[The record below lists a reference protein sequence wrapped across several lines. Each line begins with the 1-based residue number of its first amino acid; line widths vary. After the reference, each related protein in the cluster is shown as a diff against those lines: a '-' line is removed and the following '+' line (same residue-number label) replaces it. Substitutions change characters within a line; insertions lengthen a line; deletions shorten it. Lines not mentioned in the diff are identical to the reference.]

1 MQQFKYIIVP
11 VLFILFFNS
20 ELTAQSDS
28 IKYFSFK
35 KQNIKISEIF
45 KEIENSGPFQLSFNP
60 KKIPLD
66 SSVYIP
72 SLNISFPDLTNV
84 LRDAGLQV
92 KERGDHLII
101 KPSNKTDPQVR
112 TSDFFVVKGYIRDA
126 ENKESLIGATVAAQ
140 PGGNGTISNSY
151 GFYSIKLKEGSYRLA
166 ISYIGYEKVQREIN
180 LDQNLDINIDLVQ
193 GKTNIEE
200 VVIVN
205 DETDRAVQNLQLGK
219 NEISVKNVRKI
230 PGFMGESDVIKSL
243 QSLPGVNFYSDGSTI
258 FHVRGGAR
266 DQNLIL
272 IDEAPVYNPA
282 HMLGIFSVFSPDAL
296 NSIDIY
302 KGDMPAWYGGRLS
315 SVIDIK
321 TREGNSEKFSFS
333 GNTSFV
339 ATTLNLE
346 APLLN
351 KKGSFYISGRRSHL
365 KWLAGQDNNSL
376 EQLYFTDF
384 NLKTNYRFN
393 QNNRLFFSFYTG
405 IDRFKNRETIL
416 RSTGISWTNFAGNIR
431 WNHIFGERLFSN
443 TSLIASNYDYNL
455 YTSYQ
460 LNQRWNAGI
469 SLIALKSDFSFY
481 INPTST
487 LYYGIYLGSHS
498 YFPGNYYSGDDED
511 PLAPGVPNKFSS
523 EKALYLSHR
532 MDISDRVQ
540 IRYGLRFGR
549 WENRGNTTEFV
560 YNDENRVEDTLTY
573 SDNSV
578 YNSFGFFEPRISLA
592 IELSPTLTSRISYSR
607 NTQHEFLITNSISPF
622 TSLEVWLPAGPN
634 IQPMLSQQLTAGI
647 NFLQPEFPLS
657 FNLEFF
663 YKQIWN
669 YISYVDHAY
678 MLFNPHVETQLLNG
692 YSEIFGAEFVL
703 RKNGLKWNGWISYAW
718 SKAKIK
724 IPGINENTFFPAR
737 YDRPHSLS
745 LFSEYKLGPRW
756 GFSATWTFASGSPFT
771 TPTGYYYYMG
781 YQVPYYNER
790 NNDRLPDYHRLD
802 VSTSIQLN
810 APDSKNEHL
819 LRLSI
824 FNLYNRK
831 NPFNINFNKMIDEEG
846 NIVVPSDY
854 SEVPELES
862 TMMYLFGLVPSISYH
877 FQF

>member
-1 MQQFKYIIVP
+1 MQQFRNIILS
-11 VLFILFFNS
+11 VLFILLSNI

-28 IKYFSFK
+28 LNYFRF
-35 KQNIKISEIF
+35 QNQNVKISQIF
-45 KEIENSGPFQLSFNP
+45 HEIEKSGYFRLSFNP
-60 KKIPLD
+60 RKIPLD
-66 SSVYIP
+66 SSIYIP
-72 SLNISFPDLTNV
+72 SLHISFSDLTDA
-84 LRDAGLQV
+84 LRNAGLQV
-92 KERGDHLII
+92 RERGDHLII
-101 KPSNKTDPQVR
+101 KPSDKAANQVKKPEY
-112 TSDFFVVKGYIRDA
+112 FVIKGYIRDSD
-126 ENKESLIGATVAAQ
+126 NMESLIGATIGVQ
-140 PGGNGTISNSY
+140 PGASGTISNSY
-151 GFYSIKLKEGSYRLA
+151 GFYSIKLREGRYTMV
-166 ISYIGYEKVQREIN
+166 ISYVGYEKILKKVD
-180 LDQNLDINIDLVQ
+180 LDSNLDINIDLIQ
-193 GKTNIEE
+193 NKNEIEE
-200 VVIVN
+200 VVIIN
-205 DETDRAVQNLQLGK
+205 DETDRALQNLQLGR

-243 QSLPGVNFYSDGSTI
+243 QSLPGINFYSDGSTI

-315 SVIDIK
+315 SVVDIK

-351 KKGSFYISGRRSHL
+351 KKGSFYLSGRRSHL

-376 EQLYFTDF
+376 EQLYFTDL

-405 IDRFKNRETIL
+405 IDQFKNREASL

-443 TSLIASNYDYNL
+443 TSLIASNYNYNL

-460 LNQRWNAGI
+460 LSQRWNAGI

-487 LYYGIYLGSHS
+487 LYYGLFLGSHS
-498 YFPGNYYSGDDED
+498 YFPGNYYSGNDED
-511 PLAPGVPNKFSS
+511 PMVPGVPDKFSS
-523 EKALYLSHR
+523 EKAFYLSHR
-532 MDISDRVQ
+532 MDITDRIEV
-540 IRYGLRFGR
+540 RYGLRFGK
-549 WENRGNTTEFV
+549 WENMGKTTEFV
-560 YNDENRVEDTLTY
+560 YSEENTVEDTLNY
-573 SDNSV
+573 DKNDV

-592 IELSPTLTSRISYSR
+592 IQLTPSLTSRFSYSR

-634 IQPMLSQQLTAGI
+634 IEPMISQQLTAGM
-647 NFLQPEFPLS
+647 NFLQPEYPVS
-657 FNLEFF
+657 FNLELF
-663 YKQIWN
+663 YKEIWN

-678 MLFNPHVETQLLNG
+678 MLFNPHVETQILNG
-692 YSEIFGAEFVL
+692 YSNVFGAEFIL
-703 RKNGLKWNGWISYAW
+703 RKIMGKWNGWISYSW
-718 SKAKIK
+718 SKARIK
-724 IPGINENTFFPAR
+724 IAGINQNSFFPAR

-745 LFSEYKLGPRW
+745 LYSEYKLRPRW
-756 GFSATWTFASGSPFT
+756 DVSASWTFASGSPFS
-771 TPTGYYYYMG
+771 TPTGYYYYLG
-781 YQVPYYNER
+781 YQVPYYNKR

-802 VSTSIQLN
+802 VSTSLQLN
-810 APDSKNEHL
+810 ALASKNEHL
-819 LRLSI
+819 LKLSI
-824 FNLYNRK
+824 FNLYSRK
-831 NPFNINFNKMIDEEG
+831 NPFNINFNKMIDEDG

-854 SEVPELES
+854 SEIPDLES

-877 FQF
+877 FKF